1 LVEAAYV
8 PSPGDLIWI
17 NFSPHAR
24 REQGG
29 RRPALALSKSG
40 YNRKTGLVVC
50 CPITS
55 HAKGYAFEVKMP
67 PASAE
72 SGGIAG
78 VVLADHIKS
87 MDWRERQAEYGGIAA
102 PEVISEVK
110 FTLAGLLEIL
120 DWRVQT
126 RTPIV

>member
-1 LVEAAYV
+1 VVTARYV

-17 NFSPHAR
+17 NFSPQVG

-29 RRPALALSKSG
+29 RRPALVLSKSG

-55 HAKGYAFEVKMP
+55 QIKGYAFEVRMP

-72 SGGIAG
+72 SGGITG
-78 VVLADHIKS
+78 VVLADRIKS
-87 MDWRERQAEYGGIAA
+87 LDCRLRQAEYAGIAA
-102 PEVISEVK
+102 PAVMGEVK
-110 FTLAGLLEIL
+110 FTVAGLLELL
-120 DWRVQT
+120 DWRV
-126 RTPIV
+126 PAGAAIV